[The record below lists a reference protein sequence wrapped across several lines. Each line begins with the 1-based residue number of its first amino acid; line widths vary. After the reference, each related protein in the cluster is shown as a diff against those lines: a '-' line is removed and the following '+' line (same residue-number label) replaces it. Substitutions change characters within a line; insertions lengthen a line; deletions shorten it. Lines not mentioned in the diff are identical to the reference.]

1 MDVIELLN
9 QKNHYLE
16 KFYSLNE
23 IEIQNFTVGNFD
35 NLESFYHTREQILD
49 IIKYIDVQ
57 IINSQSVPEFFLNSA
72 IDRKNMQEAI
82 AIKEQYVNRIIE
94 QDLQILSCIE
104 NTKSNII
111 KELQSLKKSKKAIG
125 GYKSMQFKNNLDEE
139 V

>member
-1 MDVIELLN
+1 MEVIELLN

-16 KFYSLNE
+16 KFYALNE
-23 IEIQNFTVGNFD
+23 TEIQNFAIGNFD
-35 NLESFYHTREQILD
+35 NLESFYHTREKILE
-49 IIKYIDVQ
+49 IIKYIDAQ
-57 IINSQSVPEFFLNSA
+57 INNSQAEPEAFLNSA

-111 KELQSLKKSKKAIG
+111 KELQNLKKSKKAIG
-125 GYKSMQFKNNLDEE
+125 GYKSKQFNNQLDEE

>member
-23 IEIQNFTVGNFD
+23 VEIQNFTVGNFD
-35 NLESFYHTREQILD
+35 NLENFYHTREKILD
-49 IIKYIDVQ
+49 IIKYIDSQ
-57 IINSQSVPEFFLNSA
+57 INNTQPEAEAFLNSS

-104 NTKSNII
+104 NTKSSII

-125 GYKSMQFKNNLDEE
+125 GYKSKQFKNQIDEE